1 MFSVAY
7 MFLIDTNSVE
17 DSTKG
22 TFEQNAGSPGAS
34 LGASEEVIPKKSPEP
49 RPEEPKKR
57 PKARPKTRPK
67 AVPDGTGYDAE
78 DESAASRMS
87 LGKKAMGAAGATMVS
102 GGTSYVVGKW
112 AYNNF
117 PSYRTEKED
126 PTFPRGPGGPPTQS
140 NSTLYDNTTHPMGAG
155 PGPFRGRY
163 RYGKDPRVHSRLRKS
178 RYSALRDQPQD
189 PVGSA
194 ALLLTAASAAGG
206 RALRPL

>member
-1 MFSVAY
+1 MAVETVLFIVLWSVIIIAVFSVAY

-67 AVPDGTGYDAE
+67 AGPDGTGYDAE

-126 PTFPRGPGGPPTQS
+126 PTFPRGPEGPIT
-140 NSTLYDNTTHPMGAG
+140 
-155 PGPFRGRY
+155 
-163 RYGKDPRVHSRLRKS
+163 
-178 RYSALRDQPQD
+178 PQF
-189 PVGSA
+189 G
-194 ALLLTAASAAGG
+194 LLAGG
-206 RALRPL
+206 LTTAGATLLGLHRLAHR